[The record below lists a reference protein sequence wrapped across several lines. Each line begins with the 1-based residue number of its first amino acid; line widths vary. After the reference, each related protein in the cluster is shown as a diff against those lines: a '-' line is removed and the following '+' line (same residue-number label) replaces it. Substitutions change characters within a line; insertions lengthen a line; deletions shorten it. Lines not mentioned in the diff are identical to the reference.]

1 MNPQSRRQA
10 RLWLALVFILG
21 GAIGAAFGY
30 AFAHRS
36 YASTL
41 PQQMSEPERRAKRV
55 AEMTRDIGLSPEQS
69 KELDGILAAAH
80 SEMKRVHEKSEGDID
95 ALRQDARNRARAM
108 LSDEQKPKFEAFI
121 QKLDAERKKQGP
133 PQR

>member
-1 MNPQSRRQA
+1 MNPQTRRQA
-10 RLWLALVFILG
+10 RLWLALVFVLG

-41 PQQMSEPERRAKRV
+41 PPQMSEPERRSKRV
-55 AEMTRDIGLSPEQS
+55 AEMTSDIGLTPEQS
-69 KELDGILAAAH
+69 KDLDSILAAAH
-80 SEMKRVHEKSEGDID
+80 EQMKKVHDKSDADID
-95 ALRQDARNRARAM
+95 ALRQSARNQTRM
-108 LSDEQKPKFEAFI
+108 LLTDEQKPKFEAFI
-121 QKLDAERKKQGP
+121 QKIDTERKKQMP

>member
-1 MNPQSRRQA
+1 MNPQTRRQA
-10 RLWLALVFILG
+10 RLWLALLFLLG

-41 PQQMSEPERRAKRV
+41 APQLSEPERRAKKV
-55 AEMTRDIGLSPEQS
+55 SEMTNDIGLSPEQS
-69 KELDGILAAAH
+69 KQLDSILAAAH
-80 SEMKRVHEKSEGDID
+80 VEMKRVHDKSEADID
-95 ALRQDARNRARAM
+95 TLRQNARNQTRAI
-108 LSDEQKPKFEAFI
+108 LTDEQKPKFEAFV
-121 QKLDAERKKQGP
+121 QKIDAERKKQMP